1 MIKGK
6 VNFEVGNL
14 LLACGILQYAVLL
27 SFVIFFESERDVS
40 FQNSSLLFFQ

>member
-14 LLACGILQYAVLL
+14 LLAGGILQYAVLL
-27 SFVIFFESERDVS
+27 SFVIFLRAREM
-40 FQNSSLLFFQ
+40 